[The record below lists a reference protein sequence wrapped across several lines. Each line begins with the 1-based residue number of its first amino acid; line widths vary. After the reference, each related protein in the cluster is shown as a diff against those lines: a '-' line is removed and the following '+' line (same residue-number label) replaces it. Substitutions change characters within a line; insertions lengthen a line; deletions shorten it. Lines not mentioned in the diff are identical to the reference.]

1 MKNMFNAYVNYCN
14 AMEAKR
20 DAARKASREAHPTF
34 YKIMDVISTIMVIVG
49 GILMIY
55 SAIQY
60 VAEKVSQF
68 KAVVNK
74 MTAKFNAVNR
84 KMKADDE
91 EAMQRPNEVESEEE
105 VIA

>member
-14 AMEAKR
+14 TMEAKR

-68 KAVVNK
+68 KAIVNK
-74 MTAKFNAVNR
+74 MTAKFNTVSR
-84 KMKADDE
+84 KLKAENENAKACPDEVAPEE
-91 EAMQRPNEVESEEE
+91 EAM
-105 VIA
+105 A